1 MFSWTLQPTFSISPP
16 VFQEFVRCS
25 NKDIEQ
31 IIKKEMSGDV
41 KNAMF
46 AIGKIFVSSMTQ
58 HQKNKSL
65 IIIIIIITQGSC
77 HLKIRSELLL
87 FWFQCTIKDSRLM
100 DEEAVKLY
108 FIFNY
113 SIKLNS
119 IFPNNQCYFSVILI
133 YHNIY

>member
-1 MFSWTLQPTFSISPP
+1 MLQPTFAISPP

-46 AIGKIFVSSMTQ
+46 AIGKIFVSLMTE

-65 IIIIIIITQGSC
+65 IIIIQGSS
-77 HLKIRSELLL
+77 HLKIRSELFL
-87 FWFQCTIKDSRLM
+87 F
-100 DEEAVKLY
+100 
-108 FIFNY
+108 
-113 SIKLNS
+113 
-119 IFPNNQCYFSVILI
+119 
-133 YHNIY
+133 